1 MSSWQTIG
9 SAPRDGTEI
18 ILRKGDRV
26 TAGAW
31 IEWSK
36 SHPEH
41 HSTTGEYLGE
51 VEYDSGAHWA
61 SWDGGFCEDDE
72 PTHWQPLPYPSTE

>member
-1 MSSWQTIG
+1 MSGWQPIDT
-9 SAPRDGTEI
+9 APRDETEI

-36 SHPEH
+36 SEAVFNDR
-41 HSTTGEYLGE
+41 GDYMGQE
-51 VEYDSGAHWA
+51 EYDSGAHWA

-72 PTHWQPLPYPSTE
+72 PTHWMPLPAPPTE

>member
-1 MSSWQTIG
+1 MSGWQAID

-36 SHPEH
+36 SEA
-41 HSTTGEYLGE
+41 SFNSRGDYLGQD
-51 VEYDSGAHWA
+51 EYDSGAHWA

-72 PTHWQPLPYPSTE
+72 PTHWQPLPSPPTE

>member
-1 MSSWQTIG
+1 MSAWQTID

-36 SHPEH
+36 SEAEFHG
-41 HSTTGEYLGE
+41 STGAYLGQ
-51 VEYDSGAHWA
+51 VEYDSGASWL
-61 SWDGGFCEDDE
+61 SWDGGFRDDDE
-72 PTHWQPLPYPSTE
+72 PTHWQPLPSPPTE